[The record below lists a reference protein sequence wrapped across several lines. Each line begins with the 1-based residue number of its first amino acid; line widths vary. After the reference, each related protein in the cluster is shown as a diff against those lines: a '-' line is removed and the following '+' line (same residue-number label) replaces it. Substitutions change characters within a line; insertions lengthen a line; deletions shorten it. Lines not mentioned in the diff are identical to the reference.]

1 MSTENGN
8 HFDQNFMLMI
18 GGLVSDIAS
27 IRNNVN
33 SIDAKTDKLVE
44 TTIEIRSQAAAAH
57 SRLDGLEPKV
67 EATTAFKNKQL
78 GIVGTISFA
87 VSMIGVGLAK
97 VLAVF

>member
-1 MSTENGN
+1 MADNGGN

-44 TTIEIRSQAAAAH
+44 ATIELRSQTTAAH
-57 SRLDGLEPKV
+57 ARLDNIEPKV
-67 EATTAFKNKQL
+67 EETTAFKNKQL
-78 GIVGTISFA
+78 GIVGTVSFA